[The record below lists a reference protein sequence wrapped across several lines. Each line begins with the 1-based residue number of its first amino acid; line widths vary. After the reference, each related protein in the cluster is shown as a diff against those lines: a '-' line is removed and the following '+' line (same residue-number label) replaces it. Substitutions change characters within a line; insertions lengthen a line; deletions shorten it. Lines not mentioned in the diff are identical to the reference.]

1 MAKSSVAFEM
11 SIPMK
16 NDRGGGPQRFHSFE
30 GVYDFCSKSADCLTL
45 DTLIMGRKPEFLWHG
60 PPR

>member
-30 GVYDFCSKSADCLTL
+30 EIYGFYSKSADCRTL
-45 DTLIMGRKPEFLWHG
+45 NTPRGAPLAHG
-60 PPR
+60 S